1 VLLRK
6 KEKEQSDDNNT
17 STYSDDNED
26 ISVYESENQETDSYS
41 QEEIDEAMGTL
52 EMGDVEVQGQSF
64 KYKPDYGNYEL
75 FEGVGVLTRFN
86 PPSFNP
92 ETKYDQIIPQYTI
105 DGDTFKNIVIVKGR
119 VV

>member
-6 KEKEQSDDNNT
+6 KEKDQSGDSSMN
-17 STYSDDNED
+17 TYSDDNED
-26 ISVYESENQETDSYS
+26 IGVYESEDQETDSYS
-41 QEEIDEAMGTL
+41 QEEINEAMGTL
-52 EMGDVEVQGQSF
+52 EMGDVEIPGQSF

-92 ETKYDQIIPQYTI
+92 ETKYDQIIPHHTI
-105 DGDTFKNIVIVKGR
+105 DGETFKNIVIVKGK